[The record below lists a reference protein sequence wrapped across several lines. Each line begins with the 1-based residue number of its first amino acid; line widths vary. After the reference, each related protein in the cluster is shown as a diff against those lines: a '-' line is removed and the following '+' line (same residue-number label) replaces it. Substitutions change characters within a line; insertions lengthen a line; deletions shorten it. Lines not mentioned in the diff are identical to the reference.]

1 VPAKA
6 VLSNEQSPEKPSS
19 EPSFIFF
26 KANKKI
32 HKYYLS
38 DILYIEGSGNYIKV
52 HTQNDKPLI
61 VLDKLTE
68 LLEKLPQKQFIR
80 VHKSYIVNISY
91 VQNIE
96 GNVLKIK
103 DTVIPISATFRQN
116 LDRIIK
122 ENG

>member
-1 VPAKA
+1 M
-6 VLSNEQSPEKPSS
+6 
-19 EPSFIFF
+19 
-26 KANKKI
+26 
-32 HKYYLS
+32 S

-80 VHKSYIVNISY
+80 VHKSFIVNISY